1 MVFKKYLGIL
11 FLVTLPL
18 FLNSTAGADVRD
30 SVLKVYVTSNSMDF
44 YRPWQSLGSTSMT
57 GSASILPGNRILTNA
72 HVVSDH
78 TFIQVRKVSDPQK
91 YTARVLAIGYDCDLA
106 LLTVDDPEFF
116 KGITPLELGDLPKI
130 QDSVVVIGYPEGGDK
145 LSVTEGV
152 VSRIEITPYVQSNRQ
167 LLTVQIDAAINS
179 GNSGGPVV
187 QRGKLIGI
195 AMQGMADSQNIGYM
209 IPSPVINH
217 FFSDLDDGKY
227 DGFPALGIE
236 INNTENKTLR
246 EFYKIGAQEGGVLIS
261 KVMPGSPAHEFL
273 KGGDIILD
281 LDGIAIGVDG
291 TFQFRE
297 SERLSLSHIINEKQL
312 WQEVKITYVR
322 DGKSKTAMITL
333 APFAPLVLP
342 PKFFAKPPYYIYGG
356 LVFTVVSI
364 DLLKAWGSK
373 WWEQAPL
380 DVLYYLAGVGRL
392 NEKERK
398 ELVILTQVLPDNLNV
413 GYHNYQNEIITK
425 VNGVGIKAFQDFV
438 SLLHHQKEK
447 YLIIETENNL
457 KIILDSRNIDKV
469 TKEIL
474 KRNNISFQYSD
485 DVAEWLKR

>member
-1 MVFKKYLGIL
+1 MFRKYYGRL
-11 FLVTLPL
+11 FLAVVALL
-18 FLNSTAGADVRD
+18 LSSMAGADVRD

-44 YRPWQSLGSTSMT
+44 YRPWQSLGSMSMT
-57 GSASILPGNRILTNA
+57 GSGCILPGKQILTNA

-116 KGITPLELGDLPKI
+116 KGITPLELGELPKI
-130 QDSVVVIGYPEGGDK
+130 QDSVAVIGYPEGGDK

-179 GNSGGPVV
+179 GNSGGPVI
-187 QRGKLIGI
+187 QRGKLVGI

-209 IPSPVINH
+209 IPPPVIRH

-227 DGFPALGIE
+227 DGFPALGVE

-246 EFYKIGAQEGGVLIS
+246 EFYKISGQDGGVLIS
-261 KVMPGSPAHEFL
+261 RVMPGSPAHTILHE
-273 KGGDIILD
+273 GDVILD
-281 LDGIAIGVDG
+281 LDGIPIGVDG

-312 WQEVKITYVR
+312 WQEAKVTYVR
-322 DGKSKTAMITL
+322 GGEIKSAMITL
-333 APFAPLVLP
+333 APFVPLVLP
-342 PKFFAKPPYYIYGG
+342 PKFFAKPSYYIYGG

-364 DLLKAWGSK
+364 DLLKAWGPK

-380 DVLYYLAGVGRL
+380 DVLYYLAGTGRL

-413 GYHNYQNEIITK
+413 GYHNYQNEIVSR
-425 VNGVGIKAFQDFV
+425 VNGIEIKAFQDLV
-438 SLLHHQKEK
+438 SLLHSQKKK
-447 YLIIETENNL
+447 YVIIETENNL
-457 KIILDSRNIDKV
+457 KIILNSSHIDQV

-474 KRNNISFQYSD
+474 KRNNIPFQYSD
-485 DVAEWLKR
+485 DVVKWLK